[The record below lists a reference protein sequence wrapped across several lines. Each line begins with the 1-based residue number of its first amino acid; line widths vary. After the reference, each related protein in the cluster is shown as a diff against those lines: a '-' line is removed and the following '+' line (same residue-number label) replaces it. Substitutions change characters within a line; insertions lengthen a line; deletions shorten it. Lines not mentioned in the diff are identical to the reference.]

1 MLYLKCTAQVQSII
15 GLTSSQLSQ
24 AEPSVAPLGNWY
36 INRFP
41 LRRRK
46 AFVFMSETTLLSFVL
61 LQGKKPVTVETLP
74 LMLLAGLERLLTMR
88 GLPADAVERALAHYD
103 TGAFSKTGNRS
114 DLGSLNDL
122 VFPDQHIV
130 HHRGGLD
137 QSDLTDIIMRIN
149 ETPQQRLGW
158 CNSWEVTESKLLD
171 LH

>member
-1 MLYLKCTAQVQSII
+1 MLHLKCTAQVQSII
-15 GLTSSQLSQ
+15 GLTPSQLLQ
-24 AEPSVAPLGNWY
+24 AEPSAAPLGNWY
-36 INRFP
+36 VNRFS
-41 LRRRK
+41 LGRRK
-46 AFVFMSETTLLSFVL
+46 AFVFMSETTLLSFLL

-74 LMLLAGLERLLTMR
+74 RMLLAGLEQLLSMR

-122 VFPDQHIV
+122 VLRYQHIV
-130 HHRGGLD
+130 CHRGGVD
-137 QSDLTDIIMRIN
+137 HCDLTDVIMRIN

-158 CNSWEVTESKLLD
+158 CNSWEAAESKLLA